1 MAGLQTSIQLQDR
14 MSGILNNITQSMSIM
29 LTTFEQ
35 TQAATDAGL
44 NAASMDAAKQ
54 GIAEASAEM
63 ARYREEV
70 ERVAA
75 APPPA
80 PPEPAWNST
89 AASGVFMNSGADRFQ
104 AEYQAADQM
113 ARQLY
118 ESQKAISDQ
127 ARNMRVTPLGMLN
140 DMANMENRIQAL
152 SLRVQQLNNVP
163 VKLRTDQTNNE
174 LESLRGKLG
183 QVVTIQETL
192 NQAMGRM
199 DISEANTAYQKLDSA
214 MRQVE
219 RSIRDNT
226 SEQGRFNDSVNQCN
240 SYAAQVSE
248 GFKGWQ
254 KGIIV
259 ANQAIG
265 LIKGTLGSLGIMN
278 TSGAFNR
285 IDTMNR
291 FQKTITV
298 LTGDSNAAKAALGQL
313 KDVTLG
319 TAYGLDVASKS
330 AQGFLTRG
338 MSLGA
343 ATNQVR
349 VWADAVSFYGEG
361 TNEQLQSVVDAIGK
375 MYSKGKVEADQLD
388 RLFDAGIGAAEIYAQ
403 AVNKSVGAVKE
414 DLSKGS
420 ISAANFISV
429 VSEALDS
436 GISAGAAK
444 EAGNTW
450 ATTFANMRA
459 AITRGWV
466 SIITEID
473 SALASH
479 GLPSTMEMVI
489 GFGKK
494 VEETLKSIASSMD
507 FVIYMAMG
515 IYDAMSSVGG
525 SIVDNWSII
534 SPIVYGVITI
544 LALYNGYLIVSNTIQ
559 AISNGLA
566 AISAARSAIKAG
578 ATLAEAAATTT
589 ATGAQ
594 VGLNAALLS
603 CPIVWIILLI
613 IALIAIIFVVC
624 NAIAQMT
631 GVASSGFGVIMGA
644 AAMAGA
650 FLYNIFIGIINA
662 IIQFLW
668 VGFVEPFIGIIEW
681 VLNAA
686 NGGFNSFGDAVA
698 NLIGQIISW
707 FLSLGKVVTKII
719 DAIFGTDWTSG
730 LSSLQD
736 SVLSWGKNEDA
747 ITISR
752 DAPMIDSRISYNNA
766 FDVGSAW
773 GDGIADKVSN
783 FSLLDLFG
791 GSNIPNV
798 DETGIDPWMSAALND
813 TAGNTGKTA
822 GNTARM
828 ADTMDALDEEIKY
841 MRDAAEQEVINRFTL
856 AELKIDM
863 TNNNTLKTETDFDR
877 MNGMLNDLTDEILS
891 TAAEGGHL

>member
-35 TQAATDAGL
+35 TQVATDAGL
-44 NAASMDAAKQ
+44 NATSMEAARQ

-63 ARYREEV
+63 VRYREEL
-70 ERVAA
+70 ERTVAT
-75 APPPA
+75 PPPS
-80 PPEPAWNST
+80 PPEPTWNN
-89 AASGVFMNSGADRFQ
+89 AAVSAVFMSSGANRFQ

-140 DMANMENRIQAL
+140 DMAAMENRIQAL
-152 SLRVQQLNNVP
+152 SIRVQQLNNVP
-163 VKLRTDQTNNE
+163 VNLRTDQTNNE

-199 DISEANTAYQKLDSA
+199 DISEANTAYQKLDSI
-214 MRQVE
+214 MGQVE
-219 RSIRDNT
+219 RNIRDNT
-226 SEQGRFNDSVNQCN
+226 SEQGRFNSAVNQCN
-240 SYAAQVSE
+240 GYVAQVSE

-259 ANQAIG
+259 ANQTIG
-265 LIKGTLGSLGIMN
+265 LIKSTLGSLGVMN

-298 LTGDSNAAKAALGQL
+298 LTGDSNAAKAALEQL
-313 KDVTLG
+313 KDATLG

-330 AQGFLTRG
+330 AQGFQTRG

-349 VWADAVSFYGEG
+349 VWADAVTFYGEG

-403 AVNKSVGAVKE
+403 AVNKSVGAVKK
-414 DLSKGS
+414 DLSKGT

-466 SIITEID
+466 SIITETD

-494 VEETLKSIASSMD
+494 VEETLNSIANSMD
-507 FVIYMAMG
+507 FVVGMAMG
-515 IYDAMSSVGG
+515 IYDAMGAVGG
-525 SIVDNWSII
+525 FIADNWSII
-534 SPIVYGVITI
+534 SPVILGVAFAVGVYTAALTINNIVQG
-544 LALYNGYLIVSNTIQ
+544 
-559 AISNGLA
+559 ISN
-566 AISAARSAIKAG
+566 AIKAASTISTAAHG
-578 ATLAEAAATTT
+578 AAITAEMAATAGMTT
-589 ATGAQ
+589 SQLAF
-594 VGLNAALLS
+594 NAALFA
-603 CPIVWIILLI
+603 CPLTWIILAV
-613 IALIAIIFVVC
+613 IALIAVIYMGIGALNKFAGTSISATGVVAAIFGVLGAHIMNRFIIPTW
-624 NAIAQMT
+624 NAIASFINFFYNVWNDPITSVKILFYDLATTVIGYVANMAHAIEEVINKIP
-631 GVASSGFGVIMGA
+631 GVKVSITAGLDGFQNQIKAASQEAKDASGWKEIVAQRDFISYTDAASSA
-644 AAMAGA
+644 
-650 FLYNIFIGIINA
+650 Y
-662 IIQFLW
+662 
-668 VGFVEPFIGIIEW
+668 EW
-681 VLNAA
+681 GEKKASRLKGMFDNTR
-686 NGGFNSFGDAVA
+686 N
-698 NLIGQIISW
+698 
-707 FLSLGKVVTKII
+707 
-719 DAIFGTDWTSG
+719 TSG
-730 LSSLQD
+730 E
-736 SVLSWGKNEDA
+736 G
-747 ITISR
+747 
-752 DAPMIDSRISYNNA
+752 
-766 FDVGSAW
+766 FDPS
-773 GDGIADKVSN
+773 I
-783 FSLLDLFG
+783 
-791 GSNIPNV
+791 
-798 DETGIDPWMSAALND
+798 SAALND

>member
-29 LTTFEQ
+29 LSTFEQ
-35 TQAATDAGL
+35 AQAASDAGL
-44 NAASMDAAKQ
+44 NAASIDAARQ

-70 ERVAA
+70 ERVATT
-75 APPPA
+75 PPPT

-89 AASGVFMNSGADRFQ
+89 AALGVFMNSGADRFQ

-127 ARNMRVTPLGMLN
+127 ARSMRVTPLGMLN
-140 DMANMENRIQAL
+140 DMASMENRVQAL
-152 SLRVQQLNNVP
+152 SLRVQELNNIP
-163 VKLRTDQTNNE
+163 VNLRTDQVNNE

-183 QVVTIQETL
+183 SVVTVQESL

-199 DISEANTAYQKLDSA
+199 DISEANTAYQKLDSI
-214 MRQVE
+214 MGQVE
-219 RSIRDNT
+219 RNIRDNT
-226 SEQGRFNDSVNQCN
+226 SEQGRFNSAVNQCN
-240 SYAAQVSE
+240 GYVAQVSE

-259 ANQAIG
+259 ANQTIG
-265 LIKGTLGSLGIMN
+265 LIKSTLGSLGVMN

-298 LTGDSNAAKAALGQL
+298 LTGDSNAAKAALEQL
-313 KDVTLG
+313 KDATLG

-330 AQGFLTRG
+330 AQGFQTRG

-403 AVNKSVGAVKE
+403 AVNKSVGAVKK
-414 DLSKGS
+414 DLSKGT

-466 SIITEID
+466 SIITETD

-494 VEETLKSIASSMD
+494 VEEALNSIANSMD
-507 FVIYMAMG
+507 FVVGTAMG
-515 IYDAMSSVGG
+515 IYDVMGAVGG
-525 SIVDNWSII
+525 FIADNWSII
-534 SPIVYGVITI
+534 SPVILGVAFAVGFYTAALTINNIVQG
-544 LALYNGYLIVSNTIQ
+544 
-559 AISNGLA
+559 ISN
-566 AISAARSAIKAG
+566 AIKAASTISSAAHG
-578 ATLAEAAATTT
+578 AAITAEMAATAGMTT
-589 ATGAQ
+589 SQLAF
-594 VGLNAALLS
+594 NAALLA
-603 CPIVWIILLI
+603 CPLTWIMLAI
-613 IALIAIIFVVC
+613 IALIAVIYMGIGALNKFAGTSVS
-624 NAIAQMT
+624 AT
-631 GVASSGFGVIMGA
+631 GVIAAVFGVLAAHIQNNFIFIWNVIASFINFFYNVWNDPIASVKILFYDLATTVVGYITNMAHAIENVINKIPGVEVNITAGLDGFQNQIKAASREAKDASGWKEIVAQRDFISYTDAASSAYEWGAKKEAKLKGFF
-644 AAMAGA
+644 AGT
-650 FLYNIFIGIINA
+650 G
-662 IIQFLW
+662 
-668 VGFVEPFIGIIEW
+668 
-681 VLNAA
+681 A
-686 NGGFNSFGDAVA
+686 NGGAGEA
-698 NLIGQIISW
+698 
-707 FLSLGKVVTKII
+707 
-719 DAIFGTDWTSG
+719 
-730 LSSLQD
+730 
-736 SVLSWGKNEDA
+736 
-747 ITISR
+747 
-752 DAPMIDSRISYNNA
+752 
-766 FDVGSAW
+766 
-773 GDGIADKVSN
+773 
-783 FSLLDLFG
+783 
-791 GSNIPNV
+791 
-798 DETGIDPWMSAALND
+798 GIDPWMSSALND

-856 AELKIDM
+856 AELKIDL